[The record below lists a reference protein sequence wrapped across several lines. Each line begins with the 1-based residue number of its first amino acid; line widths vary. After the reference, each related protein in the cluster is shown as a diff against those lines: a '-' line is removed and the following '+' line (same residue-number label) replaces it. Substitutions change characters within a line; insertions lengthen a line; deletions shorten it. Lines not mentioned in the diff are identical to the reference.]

1 MQTTR
6 IKPRTLLV
14 FFLLSTIFIS
24 CSLERKIAKSYVKTK
39 EKKSVLVFFP
49 SELFKTNLKTYQA
62 LTDDSLHTLNHDS
75 FLRDNS
81 LFLKFINDSLFMT
94 KCWQS
99 MVNELGAH
107 GIMVY
112 GFDQINEFLNL
123 KDSSYVINLAQMQ
136 LEEYVHTEKVEADI
150 DGRYYSG
157 DIDLNAIN
165 LNAWFELERN
175 QVPGEKYPVLYSS
188 YYIYDDFEGQFVGS
202 SSSYAEVNYRYK
214 LDTMQ
219 VEDVYN
225 LAELAGKKYA
235 INFYDYLLNIYV
247 QDHLPKN
254 QVPVFY
260 FHYDR
265 RMKSLQTYYYDGFT
279 EIDPENN

>member
-1 MQTTR
+1 MR
-6 IKPRTLLV
+6 IKPYTILGL
-14 FFLLSTIFIS
+14 FLLSTILIS
-24 CSLERKIAKSYVKTK
+24 CSLERKIAKNYVKAK
-39 EKKSVLVFFP
+39 EKKSVLLFFP

-62 LTDDSLHTLNHDS
+62 LTDDSLQQLNHDS
-75 FLRDNS
+75 FLMDSS
-81 LFLKFINDSLFMT
+81 LFLKYINDSLFMA

-107 GIMVY
+107 GFIVY
-112 GFDQINEFLNL
+112 GSDQIDEFMDRN
-123 KDSSYVINLAQMQ
+123 DSSYVINLAQIQ
-136 LEEYVHTEKVEADI
+136 LEEYVHTEILEAEI

-157 DIDLNAIN
+157 EVDLNAVN
-165 LNAWFELERN
+165 LNSWFELERN
-175 QVPGEKYPVLYSS
+175 QVPNEKYPVLYSS
-188 YYIYDDFEGQFVGS
+188 YFIYDDLQGEFRQSNSIG
-202 SSSYAEVNYRYK
+202 EVNYRYK

-219 VEDVYN
+219 VADVYN

-254 QVPVFY
+254 QSPVFY

-279 EIDPENN
+279 EIDPKNN